1 MSARE
6 DQISVQLS
14 GIRDQPVRLVSPS
27 VPVRLLQAL
36 MRCPMNLHRDERG
49 TISILSVFAVLML
62 AMLLG
67 MVMNLGREVNNKV
80 QMQNAADA
88 ATYSGSVVM
97 ARGMNTLAFTNHL
110 LCDVFA
116 LTAFMREARDRHSE
130 PLVPEILAAWQQA
143 GQVLSGAEFEKFRR
157 LGPAIQQKIPDE
169 QQMVTSYLAWAT
181 ASSEA
186 VLPML
191 EEVLSRQLIR
201 EYQNAVLDYTP
212 GLAQIAANEAAIRHG
227 LMRDG
232 TISTQRGPL
241 QARLMGASRE
251 ALRMSAAMGAWNL
264 QGLANAL
271 PEEAYLGAPGLP
283 AIDPLEPAG
292 QDSYVWPEG
301 ARNEARQERR
311 ELAFNY
317 LSQWNNEAMPAFR
330 MLGKMSQFS
339 ELWTG
344 FTCGQLEQLLA
355 ENAEKNLPLLIMPGA
370 AAASAAS
377 AGERNGF
384 LEAGYTFMCVVYWK
398 PSPGFG
404 PRWFSPPVVGDNVA
418 FAQGMMFIRQNRL
431 IKVFHGGGGGGGG
444 GAPPGIPI
452 GGVPGEFVELPPLG
466 EPQAPVPPSGGGGG
480 GGGEITWTVV
490 RESLPTHWDLWNQSW
505 LVQLVPATHPAL
517 ASALKF
523 QPIFDFS
530 GQPAQDVALPDFSGL
545 TAEDL
550 SVLSHH

>member
-1 MSARE
+1 
-6 DQISVQLS
+6 
-14 GIRDQPVRLVSPS
+14 
-27 VPVRLLQAL
+27 
-36 MRCPMNLHRDERG
+36 
-49 TISILSVFAVLML
+49 VFAVLMM

-67 MVMNLGREVNNKV
+67 MVMNIGREVNNKV

-97 ARGMNTLAFTNHL
+97 GRGMNTLAFTNHL

-143 GQVLSGAEFEKFRR
+143 GQVLSAAQFEKFQR
-157 LGPAIQQKIPDE
+157 LGPAIQQKVPDE
-169 QQMVTSYLAWAT
+169 QQMVNAYLAWAS

-227 LMRDG
+227 RLRDG
-232 TISTQRGPL
+232 TISAERGPL

-251 ALRMSAAMGAWNL
+251 ALRMSASMGAWNQ

-283 AIDPLEPAG
+283 AIDPLEPAA
-292 QDSYVWPEG
+292 QDSYLWPEE

-311 ELAFNY
+311 QLAFTY
-317 LSQWNNEAMPAFR
+317 LGHWNNEALAAFR

-339 ELWTG
+339 ALWSG

-355 ENAEKNLPLLIMPGA
+355 ENAEKNLPVLIIPG
-370 AAASAAS
+370 ASAAGS
-377 AGERNGF
+377 ASPGERNGF
-384 LEAGYTFMCVVYWK
+384 LEAGYSFMCVVYWK
-398 PSPGFG
+398 PAPGFG
-404 PRWFSPPVVGDNVA
+404 PRWFNTPVVGDNLA
-418 FAQGMMFIRQNRL
+418 FAQGMMFIPQNRL
-431 IKVFHGGGGGGGG
+431 IKVFHGGGGGG

-452 GGVPGEFVELPPLG
+452 GGVPGEFVELPPVG
-466 EPQAPVPPSGGGGG
+466 DPQAPMPDAGG

-490 RESLPTHWDLWNQSW
+490 REGRPTHWDLWNQSW
-505 LVQLVPATHPAL
+505 RVQLVPATHPAL
-517 ASALKF
+517 ASALRL
-523 QPIFDFS
+523 QPIFDFG
-530 GQPAQDVALPDFSGL
+530 GQPAQEVAMPDFSGL
-545 TAEDL
+545 TPQDL